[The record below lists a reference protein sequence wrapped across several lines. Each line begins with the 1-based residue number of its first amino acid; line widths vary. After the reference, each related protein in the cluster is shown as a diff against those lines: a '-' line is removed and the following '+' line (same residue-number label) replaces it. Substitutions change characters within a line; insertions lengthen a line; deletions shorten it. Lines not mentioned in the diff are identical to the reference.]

1 MVAVIDVLAWDEG
14 TAEQDRERF
23 RIENDEQATWAMRK
37 LTAARSR
44 LDEIAHIAEAEIQRI
59 QAWAEHES
67 REPMRDAEY
76 FEGILTEYGMTQR
89 AEGRKTVSTPYG
101 SIKSRM
107 GQPKYTFVDKE
118 QFIEWAKANHPDW
131 VAVKEDVALSAL
143 RSSNV
148 VDSVDPETGE
158 VIPGLAVDPASIS
171 YSIEVS
177 K

>member
-14 TAEQDRERF
+14 NTEQDRERF

-37 LTAARSR
+37 LTAARAR

-59 QAWAEHES
+59 QAWAERES
-67 REPMRDAEY
+67 REPMRDVEY
-76 FEGILTEYGMTQR
+76 FEGVLTEYGITQR

-107 GQPKYTFVDKE
+107 GQPKYTFLDKD

-131 VAVKEDVALSAL
+131 VAVKEEPALSVIKAAT
-143 RSSNV
+143 SEP
-148 VDSVDPETGE
+148 VDPDTGE
-158 VIPGLAVDPASIS
+158 VIPGLTVDPASIS